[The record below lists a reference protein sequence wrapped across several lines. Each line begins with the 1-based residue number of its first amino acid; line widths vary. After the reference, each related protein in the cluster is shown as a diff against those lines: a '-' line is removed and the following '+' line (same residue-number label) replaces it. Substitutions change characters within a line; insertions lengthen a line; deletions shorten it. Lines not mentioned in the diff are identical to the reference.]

1 MFLGDL
7 SSISINTDGLAQG
20 FYADYSNGKQIFNVY
35 HENGRTFRKPAVLK
49 EGRKCGMDLPST
61 LLHQNSTHLRR
72 RRSDDPET
80 LELII
85 VLSSGLLEQ
94 YGKKDAT
101 SKTEKVRPLLERYE
115 AVYKSREFFAW
126 AVFDQNRYF

>member
-1 MFLGDL
+1 MG
-7 SSISINTDGLAQG
+7 
-20 FYADYSNGKQIFNVY
+20 
-35 HENGRTFRKPAVLK
+35 
-49 EGRKCGMDLPST
+49 LPST
-61 LLHQNSTHLRR
+61 LLYQNSTHLRR

-115 AVYKSREFFAW
+115 AVYKSRVYFAW
-126 AVFDQNRYF
+126 AVFGQNRYF